1 MSKYSAQG
9 SITVKRLRNGDT
21 IYLTLELNGI
31 PLFQAVD
38 SQTGAVSPN
47 WAVAAN
53 QPIITPHVGTTRGNS
68 VTLANHSWQYNGNV
82 LNFNGATSGGYTT
95 DSTGKFAMN
104 ATTGALKIIAN
115 LASATNMAN
124 DTLLYSCTATIG
136 GVAYTLTKSIDI
148 QIQSAGASSYFG
160 FITATT
166 TQLDSSHASA
176 TLKAELWLATA
187 PVSNYYVKWYK
198 GTTEWSA
205 VAGQKTVTVNRNEI
219 DATQLFIVEFYQN
232 QADTDYVA
240 RAAIS
245 IIDTL
250 DEIIVVPY
258 ISSANKEVDTNK
270 PVTVAARIVKAADGS
285 VLTPTNPTYKFE
297 IYDGDTWQ
305 RLAQSTSSSINV
317 ETSHTDRQD
326 GTTHDVEVL
335 VTVEFDSLT

>member
-38 SQTGAVSPN
+38 SQTGIVSPN
-47 WAVAAN
+47 WGVAAN
-53 QPIITPHVGTTRGNS
+53 QPVITPHVGTTRGNS
-68 VTLANHSWQYNGNV
+68 ATLANHSWQYNGNT
-82 LNFNGATSGGYTT
+82 LQFTGATSGGFTA

-104 ATTGALKIIAN
+104 QTTGALKIIAN
-115 LASATNMAN
+115 LASASNMAN

-136 GVAYTLTKSIDI
+136 GVAYTLTKSIDV

-160 FITATT
+160 FITAST
-166 TQLDSSHASA
+166 TQLDSAHDST

-198 GTTEWSA
+198 GSVEWSA
-205 VAGQKTVTVNRNEI
+205 MAGQKSVTVNRNDI
-219 DATQLFIVEFYQN
+219 DATQLFVVEYYQN
-232 QADTDYVA
+232 QGDTDYVA

-285 VLTPTNPTYKFE
+285 VLTPYNPTYKFE

-305 RLAQSTSSSINV
+305 KLASSTSSSINV
-317 ETSHTDRQD
+317 ETAHTDKQD

-335 VTVEFDSLT
+335 VTVEFDSLN